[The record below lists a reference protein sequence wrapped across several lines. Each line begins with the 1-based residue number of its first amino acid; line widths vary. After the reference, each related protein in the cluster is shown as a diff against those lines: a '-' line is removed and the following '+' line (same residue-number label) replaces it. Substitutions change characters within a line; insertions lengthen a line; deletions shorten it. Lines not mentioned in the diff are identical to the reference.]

1 MKKSKGNR
9 DPSVA
14 VGVTIL
20 HRVIKDNEAFMQRL
34 EGVSSQRQG
43 HEQCPKVACS
53 RNTQA
58 IVSAE
63 G

>member
-9 DPSVA
+9 DPRVA
-14 VGVTIL
+14 VGVIIL
-20 HRVIKDNEAFMQRL
+20 HRVIKDNKAFMQRP

-58 IVSAE
+58 SVSAE